1 MTSALHTDALSVTDR
16 PTHTLAGHKPSP
28 LPSPSRREFVV
39 KIAGFSALLAAGAGL
54 SACGGDTPQAAF
66 DYGVASGDPLAD
78 RVVLWTHARYA
89 GLELDVPLT
98 YQVATDATFTQVV
111 SEGTVRAT
119 AATGYTAKADA
130 TGLQPGTAYFY
141 RFSQAGNM
149 SPVGRT
155 RTLPQTADSLKL
167 AVVSCTN
174 YPAGFFNVYAE
185 VAKSDAEF
193 ALHLGDY
200 IYEYGVGGYASSAAA
215 SLGRVSVPANE
226 LLSLADYRARHAQ
239 YKSDPDSKNLHAL
252 KPMIAVWD
260 DHETANDAYTDGAEN
275 HTPATEGSWAD
286 RKAAGLQAYHEWMP
300 IRTGA
305 NKAKIYRSFNFGNLV
320 SLHMLDTRLIGRD
333 EQIDIADLAGA
344 AGADARAK
352 ALTAYTSPTRQML
365 GTEQMQWLQGQMT
378 ASTARW
384 QVLGQQVLMARMEFP
399 VSVLAALNTSD
410 LSEAAQLAGQKAVND
425 YLTAKATP
433 ASARTPVQA
442 DLMNTTLNPKLGY
455 NLDAWDGYI
464 VARETLLLTALQL
477 QKRLVV
483 LAGDTHNAWH
493 SNLTL
498 MGLTNP
504 SLAGTKV
511 GEEFATSSVSS
522 PGLENYLVTLSPA
535 QIKGIFE
542 GVVDDLNWLN
552 ASQRGFLKMTFTAS
566 EAKGEWFFVDTI
578 GQRNYTSALGYAKTM
593 AA

>member
-1 MTSALHTDALSVTDR
+1 MTT
-16 PTHTLAGHKPSP
+16 
-28 LPSPSRREFVV
+28 SPSRRQFVV
-39 KIAGFSALLAAGAGL
+39 RIASVSAALAAGAGL
-54 SACGGDTPQAAF
+54 TACGGNDAQAAF
-66 DYGVASGDPLAD
+66 NFGVASGDPLAD
-78 RVVLWTHARYA
+78 RVILWTHAKYPDSDA
-89 GLELDVPLT
+89 DVALR
-98 YQVATDATFTQVV
+98 YQVAKDAAFTQVV
-111 SEGTVRAT
+111 SEGSANAT
-119 AATGYTAKADA
+119 LASGFTAKVDA
-130 TGLQPGTAYFY
+130 SGLQAGTAYFY
-141 RFSQAGNM
+141 RFSQGSTH

-155 RTLPQTADSLKL
+155 RTLPQITDSLKL
-167 AVVSCTN
+167 AVMSCSN

-200 IYEYGVGGYASSAAA
+200 IYEYAANGYASSAAA
-215 SLGRVSVPANE
+215 SLVRVSAPANE
-226 LLSLADYRARHAQ
+226 LLTLADYRTRHAQ

-252 KPMIAVWD
+252 KPMISVWD
-260 DHETANDAYTDGAEN
+260 DHEIANDAFKDGAEN
-275 HTPATEGSWAD
+275 HTATTEGAWAN
-286 RKAAGLQAYHEWMP
+286 RKAAALEAYHEWMP

-305 NKAKIYRSFNFGNLV
+305 DKANIYRSFNFGNLV

-333 EQIDIADLAGA
+333 EPIEIGDLAGLTGA
-344 AGADARAK
+344 AAQAN

-365 GTEQMQWLQGQMT
+365 GSEQMTWLQGQLA
-378 ASTARW
+378 ASSARW
-384 QVLGQQVLMARMEFP
+384 QVLGQQVLMGRMEFP
-399 VSVLAALNTSD
+399 ASVLAALNTSD
-410 LSEAAQLAGQKAVND
+410 LSEAAQVAGQKAVSD

-433 ASARTPVQA
+433 AGARTPTQM

-464 VARETLLLTALQL
+464 VARETLLLSALQL

-493 SNLTL
+493 NDLTL

-504 SLAGTKV
+504 ALAGTKV

-522 PGLENYLVTLSPA
+522 PGLENYLVTLKPA

-542 GVVDDLNWLN
+542 GVVDDLNWMD
-552 ASQRGFLKMTFTAS
+552 AAQRGFLKMTFTAS

-578 GQRNYTSALGYAKTM
+578 SSRTYSSSLGYSRTM
-593 AA
+593 PA